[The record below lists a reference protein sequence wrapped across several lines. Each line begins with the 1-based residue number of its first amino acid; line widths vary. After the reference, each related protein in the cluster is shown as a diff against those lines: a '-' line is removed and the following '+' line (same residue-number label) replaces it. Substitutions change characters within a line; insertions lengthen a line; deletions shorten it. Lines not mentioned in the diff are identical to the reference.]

1 MGPSSESEDVEELE
15 SEAGEEA
22 LVSVVAGRGAVSS
35 LRGGGGCEVLN
46 DRGTSRRG
54 EGGRK
59 CLLCVTVFVEGVRDS
74 VGAVGYSQKMFLSS

>member
-1 MGPSSESEDVEELE
+1 MEELE

-22 LVSVVAGRGAVSS
+22 LVSVVTGMEAVSS
-35 LRGGGGCEVLN
+35 LRGCCCCGVLN

-59 CLLCVTVFVEGVRDS
+59 CLLCVTVLVEGVLDS
-74 VGAVGYSQKMFLSS
+74 AGARMYGQKRILSS

>member
-1 MGPSSESEDVEELE
+1 MGPLSESEDVEELE

-22 LVSVVAGRGAVSS
+22 LVSVIAGWGAVSS
-35 LRGGGGCEVLN
+35 LRGAGGCEVLN

-59 CLLCVTVFVEGVRDS
+59 CLL
-74 VGAVGYSQKMFLSS
+74 